1 MISVFKQRS
10 NLGFDGND
18 RLRREFTRIADA
30 HSITLNNN
38 GLSIEDDGSISVD
51 KDAVM
56 SASSDGRLSSIFE
69 ELNQFK
75 NSIQR
80 KADDLATN
88 PMDYV
93 NNKIIAYKNP
103 HRPVNDPYNLSA
115 YSGMMF
121 SDYI

>member
-1 MISVFKQRS
+1 MSVFKQSS

-30 HSITLNNN
+30 HSVTLNNN
-38 GLSIEDDGSISVD
+38 GLSIEDDGSISVN

-56 SASSDGRLSSIFE
+56 SASSDGRLNSIFE